1 MRILITGT
9 TGYIAKRLAL
19 QLVEDGHELI
29 CCVRDLN
36 RIPDEIEEHPK
47 CSFIKIDFLS
57 PEEDIIPKDIDVAY
71 YLIHSMAT
79 NSDDFEN
86 LERECA
92 QNFKNLIEQTT
103 IKQVIY
109 LSGIVNDDSLSKH
122 LIHC

>member
-57 PEEDIIPKDIDVAY
+57 PKEAVIPKDIDVAY

-79 NSDDFEN
+79 NFYDFEN
-86 LERECA
+86 LERSA
-92 QNFKNLIEQTT
+92 LKI
-103 IKQVIY
+103 
-109 LSGIVNDDSLSKH
+109 SK
-122 LIHC
+122 I